1 MWYDVCVCVCVRVR
15 VCLSLSQWRVMARK
29 TECCRLNG
37 LEISLTVLFLLMTA
51 VSVGLITVLALK
63 LDSEKRNYMF

>member
-1 MWYDVCVCVCVRVR
+1 MESPRKPKNKHVCVCVC
-15 VCLSLSQWRVMARK
+15 LSQWRVMARK

-37 LEISLTVLFLLMTA
+37 LEISLIVLFLLMTA
-51 VSVGLITVLALK
+51 VSVGLITVLAFK